1 MRTLDV
7 APALVMLG
15 LSALVYGG
23 TRDLSYWSEFTP
35 GPAFL
40 PTWVAGA
47 GVLISIVI
55 LVQAFRQGGTGKPEW
70 PDRAGGVRVLLTT
83 GGLALCVPLAPH
95 LGLVATTVV
104 FMVGMML
111 GILRRKVLPSLVTA
125 LTTGVLIYTVFVWWL
140 RVALPVGPLGF

>member
-15 LSALVYGG
+15 LSAVVYAG
-23 TRDLSYWSEFTP
+23 TRDLAYWSEFTP

-47 GVLISIVI
+47 GVLISTVI
-55 LVQAFRQGGTGKPEW
+55 LAQALKKGGTAKPEW

-83 GGLALCVPLAPH
+83 AGLVLCVPLAPH
-95 LGLVATTVV
+95 LGFVTTTVI
-104 FMVGMML
+104 FMLGMML
-111 GILRRKVLPSLVTA
+111 GIFRRKLVPSLIMAVGIGA
-125 LTTGVLIYTVFVWWL
+125 LIHGVFVWWL
-140 RVALPVGPLGF
+140 KVALPSGALGI

>member
-7 APALVMLG
+7 APALIMLG
-15 LSALVYGG
+15 LSAVVYAG
-23 TRDLSYWSEFTP
+23 TRDLAYWSEFTP

-55 LVQAFRQGGTGKPEW
+55 LAQALRAGGTAKPEW

-83 GGLALCVPLAPH
+83 AGLMLCVPLAPH
-95 LGLVATTVV
+95 LGFVATTVV
-104 FMVGMML
+104 FIVGMML
-111 GILRRKVLPSLVTA
+111 LILRRKLVPSLLTA
-125 LTTGVLIYTVFVWWL
+125 LTTGLLIYTVFVWWL
-140 RVALPVGPLGF
+140 KVALPTGPLGF

>member
-15 LSALVYGG
+15 LSVVVYAG
-23 TRDLSYWSEFTP
+23 TRDLVYWSEFTP

-47 GVLISIVI
+47 GVLISLVI
-55 LVQAFRQGGTGKPEW
+55 LAQALRKGGTAKPEW
-70 PDRAGGVRVLLTT
+70 PDKAGGARVVLTT
-83 GGLALCVPLAPH
+83 AGLVLCVPLAPH
-95 LGLVATTVV
+95 LGFVATTVV

-111 GILRRKVLPSLVTA
+111 GVLRRKLAPTLLTA
-125 LTTGVLIYTVFVWWL
+125 LTIGVLIYTVFLWWL
-140 RVALPVGPLGF
+140 KVALPTGPLGF

>member
-15 LSALVYGG
+15 LSAVVYGG

-47 GVLISIVI
+47 GVLISGVI
-55 LVQAFRQGGTGKPEW
+55 LVQALRKGGTGKPEW

-83 GGLALCVPLAPH
+83 GGLMLCVPLAPH
-95 LGLVATTVV
+95 LGFVATTVV

-111 GILRRKVLPSLVTA
+111 GILRRKLVPSLLTA
-125 LTTGVLIYTVFVWWL
+125 LTTGLLIYTVFVWWL
-140 RVALPVGPLGF
+140 KVALPTGPLGF

>member
-1 MRTLDV
+1 MRTVDV
-7 APALVMLG
+7 APALVMLC
-15 LSALVYGG
+15 LSAVVYGG

-47 GVLISIVI
+47 GALISIVI
-55 LVQAFRQGGTGKPEW
+55 LAQALCKGGPGKTEW

-83 GGLALCVPLAPH
+83 GGLALCVPLTPY
-95 LGLVATTVV
+95 LGLVVTTLV

-111 GILRRKVLPSLVTA
+111 GILRRKVVPSFLTA
-125 LTTGVLIYTVFVWWL
+125 LTTGLLIYTVFVWWL
-140 RVALPVGPLGF
+140 KVALPTGPLGF